1 MSKIV
6 FISPPLTSEEM
17 YGTLALGGSNEA
29 LLGICY
35 LAAVVRDNNLNV
47 EIIDMPAL
55 NLNYDEVVNMLIKKN
70 PRYIGFTSVTL
81 AIYNAAKLAEMI
93 KKRSSIFRRR

>member
-17 YGTLALGGSNEA
+17 YGKLALGGSNEA

-55 NLNYDEVVNMLIKKN
+55 
-70 PRYIGFTSVTL
+70 T
-81 AIYNAAKLAEMI
+81 
-93 KKRSSIFRRR
+93 